1 MSLTNHTKIQLSC
14 ASRSAI
20 VTAMRS
26 LPIQSQ
32 DAPGWLA
39 PGQRYEASDISSVL
53 RKDTDEGTID
63 SPALVQRIAASIPSH
78 VLDGWSLFGRAV
90 HCLIRGDTRA
100 AVHLGYYAELRAVL
114 AIVASEGIGIF
125 NKEHFVV
132 DEQGNAMRLCS
143 DVGKPT
149 ASATHSMIWPVY
161 SWWIAQPTAHDLLM
175 RVIRPSSKAMRD
187 WFNQP
192 EDEQIY
198 LAPSAQKWLAD
209 WGLDLRRMNTDQGA
223 RNASSYGPSALH
235 GWETIEQTDALRTV
249 IELWR
254 TFEPADSSRFEE
266 IDRLLLRRVLTVA
279 FIGQTTRKAGSKNWH
294 LDFGN
299 FVDSFLGNRA
309 DYSFVPADREK
320 WKEFLVTTGEK
331 ESATPL
337 GHASNSSRVN
347 AEFFPVELL
356 SRAGLLLR
364 LASGSCADHLAEVG
378 VTWDSLMF
386 WLNEIGIRRGIWNQ
400 TSYPESA
407 TDLWA
412 DIAEVL
418 EDIDEG
424 LTVGGDSRSKLEE
437 CERIGMWGFGV

>member
-1 MSLTNHTKIQLSC
+1 MRLTNHTKSQLSC

-20 VTAMRS
+20 TQAMGS
-26 LPIQSQ
+26 LPIQSEGVPQ
-32 DAPGWLA
+32 WLP
-39 PGQRYEASDISSVL
+39 PGQRYEASDISLVL
-53 RKDTDEGTID
+53 RKDLAEDTID
-63 SPALVQRIAASIPSH
+63 SPALVQRIAASVPSH

-100 AVHLGYYAELRAVL
+100 SVHLGYYAELRAVL
-114 AIVASEGIGIF
+114 AIVASEGIAIF

-132 DEQGNAMRLCS
+132 DEQGNAIQLCS
-143 DVGKPT
+143 GVGKPT
-149 ASATHSMIWPVY
+149 ASGTHSMIWPVY
-161 SWWIAQPTAHDLLM
+161 SWWTAQPTAHDLLM
-175 RVIRPSSKAMRD
+175 RVVRPNSKAMQD
-187 WFNQP
+187 WFNQVD
-192 EDEQIY
+192 DEQIY
-198 LAPSAQKWLAD
+198 LAPSALKWLGD
-209 WGLDLRRMNTDQGA
+209 WGLDLRKMNRDLGA

-254 TFEPADSSRFEE
+254 FFEPVDSSRFEE
-266 IDRLLLRRVLTVA
+266 IDRLLLKRVLTVA
-279 FIGQTTRKAGSKNWH
+279 FRGQTTRQAGSKNWQR
-294 LDFGN
+294 DFGN
-299 FVDSFLGNRA
+299 FVDGFLDNRE

-331 ESATPL
+331 ENATPL
-337 GHASNSSRVN
+337 GHASKGSGVN
-347 AEFFPVELL
+347 AKYFPVELL

-364 LASGSCADHLAEVG
+364 LASGSCADHLTKVG

-386 WLNEIGIRRGIWNQ
+386 WLNEIGIRREFWNQ
-400 TSYPESA
+400 TSYPENA

-437 CERIGMWGFGV
+437 SERIGMWGFGV

>member
-1 MSLTNHTKIQLSC
+1 MSLKNHTKIQLSC

-20 VTAMRS
+20 ATAMGS

-63 SPALVQRIAASIPSH
+63 SSALVQRIAASIPSH

-279 FIGQTTRKAGSKNWH
+279 LSVKQPGR
-294 LDFGN
+294 
-299 FVDSFLGNRA
+299 
-309 DYSFVPADREK
+309 
-320 WKEFLVTTGEK
+320 
-331 ESATPL
+331 
-337 GHASNSSRVN
+337 
-347 AEFFPVELL
+347 PVQK
-356 SRAGLLLR
+356 
-364 LASGSCADHLAEVG
+364 
-378 VTWDSLMF
+378 
-386 WLNEIGIRRGIWNQ
+386 IGISIL
-400 TSYPESA
+400 A
-407 TDLWA
+407 ILWIVSWT
-412 DIAEVL
+412 IAQIIPL
-418 EDIDEG
+418 FLQI
-424 LTVGGDSRSKLEE
+424 
-437 CERIGMWGFGV
+437 ERNGKNF